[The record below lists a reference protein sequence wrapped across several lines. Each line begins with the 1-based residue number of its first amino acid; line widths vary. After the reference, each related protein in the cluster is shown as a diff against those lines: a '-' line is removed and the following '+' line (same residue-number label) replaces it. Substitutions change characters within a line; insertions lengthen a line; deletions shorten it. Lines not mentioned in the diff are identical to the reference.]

1 MRGSGQGNFIKIS
14 ECSQHIQLII
24 LIRFS
29 YNSYTRIISVL
40 ITEVHDTQQDW
51 VDEEKK
57 KMIFAQFL
65 NQDEA
70 LLLKLRVGT
79 SRLMPL

>member
-1 MRGSGQGNFIKIS
+1 MP
-14 ECSQHIQLII
+14 
-24 LIRFS
+24 
-29 YNSYTRIISVL
+29 
-40 ITEVHDTQQDW
+40 TEVHDTHQDW